1 MQMMWNEYRNN
12 KKFRDYVDKYCTK
25 HGITVAEA
33 LQHELMRRIFL
44 MNTDV

>member
-1 MQMMWNEYRNN
+1 MMQNEYKHN

-33 LQHELMRRIFL
+33 LEHDLVRQVFL
-44 MNTDV
+44 MYTDV